1 MNYARVEDLD
11 LLVERGV
18 ELEGKIFIARYGKLF
33 RGSKVR
39 FYFVSSSSGL
49 VDLSS
54 PHCRNYLTPGNVR
67 DS

>member
-1 MNYARVEDLD
+1 MNYGRVEDLD

-39 FYFVSSSSGL
+39 FCFVSK
-49 VDLSS
+49 LSLAF
-54 PHCRNYLTPGNVR
+54 NFENANQ
-67 DS
+67 